1 VYAARETARRA
12 AAAAANFFEFI
23 LVFVLVFPGGL
34 YALDPDRPDLAMTH
48 QTPPGAKEPRTILHV
63 DMDAFYAAVEERD
76 RPELRGK
83 PVIIGA
89 DPKGGAG
96 RGVVSTASYAAR
108 KFGVGSAMPI
118 STAWRLCPQGIFIQP
133 DMEKYAAVSREI
145 RVIFQAFTD
154 LVEPISVDEA
164 FLDVSASVRL
174 FGDGPSIAEKIKARI
189 REQTKLSASVGVA
202 TAKLIAK
209 IASDLHKPDGLVVV
223 PPGTEA
229 AFLAPLPV
237 RRLWGIG
244 PKMEERLA
252 RLGIHTI
259 GQLADAKVS
268 RLLGTHGL
276 DLQRLARGEDDRPVV
291 ADSGP
296 ARSVS
301 VEHTFGADEG
311 DPRAL
316 RKALLR
322 LADELS
328 RRLRAEALAGRTVTL
343 KYRDETFRT
352 TTHARS
358 LKSPTNVA
366 SDLFELAR
374 ELFDDLHGPRK
385 VRLLGIGVSGFDQPP
400 QRSLF
405 EEDAPKR
412 GARIDELRD
421 RVREKFGREALVRAS
436 DLEEGE
442 KS

>member
-1 VYAARETARRA
+1 
-12 AAAAANFFEFI
+12 
-23 LVFVLVFPGGL
+23 
-34 YALDPDRPDLAMTH
+34 
-48 QTPPGAKEPRTILHV
+48 
-63 DMDAFYAAVEERD
+63 MDAFYAAVEERD

-96 RGVVSTASYAAR
+96 RGVVSTANYAAR

-118 STAWRLCPQGIFIQP
+118 STAYRLCPQGVYIAP
-133 DMEKYAAVSREI
+133 DMAKYSAISREI
-145 RVIFQAFTD
+145 RAVFEAFTD

-164 FLDVSASVRL
+164 FLDVTASVRL
-174 FGDGPSIAEKIKARI
+174 FGDGEAIARAIKARI
-189 REQTKLSASVGVA
+189 REQTKLTASVGVA

-209 IASDLHKPDGLVVV
+209 IASDLRKPDGLVVV
-223 PPGTEA
+223 PPGAER

-237 RRLWGIG
+237 RRLWGVG

-252 RLGIHTI
+252 RLGIHTV
-259 GQLADAKVS
+259 GQLADAKVT

-291 ADSGP
+291 SDAGP

-301 VEHTFGADEG
+301 VEHTFDVDEG
-311 DPRAL
+311 SPRVL

-328 RRLRAEALAGRTVTL
+328 RRLRAESLAGRTVTL

-358 LKSPTNVA
+358 GKTSTNVA
-366 SDLFELAR
+366 SEIFETATA
-374 ELFDDLHGPRK
+374 LFDEVHGSLK
-385 VRLLGIGVSGFDQPP
+385 VRLLGIGVSGFAEPVQKT
-400 QRSLF
+400 LF
-405 EEDAPKR
+405 AEEAPGR

-421 RVREKFGREALVRAS
+421 QVRRKFGKEALVRAS
-436 DLEEGE
+436 DLEDEE
-442 KS
+442 KD

>member
-1 VYAARETARRA
+1 M
-12 AAAAANFFEFI
+12 
-23 LVFVLVFPGGL
+23 PS
-34 YALDPDRPDLAMTH
+34 DPRPR
-48 QTPPGAKEPRTILHV
+48 PSGPRTILHV

-96 RGVVSTASYAAR
+96 RGVVSTANYAAR

-118 STAWRLCPQGIFIQP
+118 STAYRLCPQGVYIAP
-133 DMEKYAAVSREI
+133 DMAKYSAISREI
-145 RVIFQAFTD
+145 RAVFEAFTD
-154 LVEPISVDEA
+154 LVEPVSVDEA
-164 FLDVSASVRL
+164 FLDVTASVRL
-174 FGDGPSIAEKIKARI
+174 FGDGEAIARAIKARI
-189 REQTKLSASVGVA
+189 REQTKLTASVGVA

-209 IASDLHKPDGLVVV
+209 IASDLRKPDGLVVV
-223 PPGTEA
+223 PPGAER

-237 RRLWGIG
+237 RRLWGVG

-252 RLGIHTI
+252 RLGIHTV
-259 GQLADAKVS
+259 GQLADAKVT

-291 ADSGP
+291 SDSGP
-296 ARSVS
+296 AKSVS
-301 VEHTFGADEG
+301 VEHTFDVDEG
-311 DPRAL
+311 SPRVL

-328 RRLRAEALAGRTVTL
+328 RRLRAESLAGRTVTL

-358 LKSPTNVA
+358 GKTSTNVA
-366 SDLFELAR
+366 SEIFETATA
-374 ELFDDLHGPRK
+374 LFDEVHGSLK
-385 VRLLGIGVSGFDQPP
+385 VRLLGIGVSGFAEPVQKT
-400 QRSLF
+400 LF
-405 EEDAPKR
+405 GEEAPGR

-421 RVREKFGREALVRAS
+421 QVRRKFGKEALVRAS
-436 DLEEGE
+436 DLEDEE
-442 KS
+442 KD

>member
-1 VYAARETARRA
+1 
-12 AAAAANFFEFI
+12 
-23 LVFVLVFPGGL
+23 
-34 YALDPDRPDLAMTH
+34 MT
-48 QTPPGAKEPRTILHV
+48 RTILHV

-108 KFGVGSAMPI
+108 RFGVASAMPI
-118 STAWRLCPQGIFIQP
+118 STAWRLCPQGVFIAP
-133 DMEKYAAVSREI
+133 DMAKYSEVSKQI
-145 RVIFQAFTD
+145 RVVFEAFTD

-164 FLDVSASVRL
+164 FLDVTASVRL
-174 FGDGPSIAEKIKARI
+174 FGDGETIARKIKARI
-189 REQTKLSASVGVA
+189 RDETKLTASVGVA

-209 IASDLHKPDGLVVV
+209 IASDLKKPDGLVVV
-223 PPGTEA
+223 PPGTER

-252 RLGIHTI
+252 KLGVHTI
-259 GQLADAKVS
+259 GQLAEAKVT

-291 ADSGP
+291 SDSGP
-296 ARSVS
+296 AQSVS
-301 VEHTFGADEG
+301 VEHTFDADQG
-311 DPRAL
+311 DSREL

-328 RRLRAEALAGRTVTL
+328 RRLRAESMAGRTITL
-343 KYRDETFRT
+343 KYRDETFKT

-358 LKSPTNVA
+358 RKAPTNVA
-366 SDLFELAR
+366 ADLFTLAAA
-374 ELFDDLHGPRK
+374 LFDEVHGSLK
-385 VRLLGIGVSGFDQPP
+385 VRLLGIGVSGFDEPAQK
-400 QRSLF
+400 SLF
-405 EEDAPKR
+405 EDEGSAR
-412 GARIDELRD
+412 GAKIDGVRD
-421 RVREKFGREALVRAS
+421 RVREKFGKTALVRAS
-436 DLEEGE
+436 ELERK

>member
-1 VYAARETARRA
+1 
-12 AAAAANFFEFI
+12 
-23 LVFVLVFPGGL
+23 
-34 YALDPDRPDLAMTH
+34 MT
-48 QTPPGAKEPRTILHV
+48 RTILHV

-108 KFGVGSAMPI
+108 RFGVASAMPI
-118 STAWRLCPQGIFIQP
+118 STAWRLCPQGVFIAP
-133 DMEKYAAVSREI
+133 DMAKYSEVSKQI
-145 RVIFQAFTD
+145 RVVFEAFTD

-164 FLDVSASVRL
+164 FLDVTASVRL
-174 FGDGPSIAEKIKARI
+174 FGDGETIARKIKARI
-189 REQTKLSASVGVA
+189 RDETKLTASVGVA

-209 IASDLHKPDGLVVV
+209 IASDLKKPDGLVVV
-223 PPGTEA
+223 PPGTER

-252 RLGIHTI
+252 KLGVHTI
-259 GQLADAKVS
+259 GQLAEAKVT

-291 ADSGP
+291 SDSGP
-296 ARSVS
+296 AQSVS
-301 VEHTFGADEG
+301 VEHTFDADQG
-311 DPRAL
+311 DSREL

-328 RRLRAEALAGRTVTL
+328 RRLRAESMAGRTITL
-343 KYRDETFRT
+343 KYRDETFKT

-358 LKSPTNVA
+358 RKAPTNVA
-366 SDLFELAR
+366 ADLFTLAAA
-374 ELFDDLHGPRK
+374 LFDEVHGSLK
-385 VRLLGIGVSGFDQPP
+385 VRLLGIGVSGFDEPAQK
-400 QRSLF
+400 SLF
-405 EEDAPKR
+405 EDEGSAR
-412 GARIDELRD
+412 GAKIDGVRD
-421 RVREKFGREALVRAS
+421 RVREKFGKTALVRARE
-436 DLEEGE
+436 LERK

>member
-1 VYAARETARRA
+1 
-12 AAAAANFFEFI
+12 
-23 LVFVLVFPGGL
+23 
-34 YALDPDRPDLAMTH
+34 MT
-48 QTPPGAKEPRTILHV
+48 RTILHV

-108 KFGVGSAMPI
+108 RFGVASAMPI
-118 STAWRLCPQGIFIQP
+118 STAWRLCPQGVFIAP
-133 DMEKYAAVSREI
+133 DMAKYSEVSKQI
-145 RVIFQAFTD
+145 RVVFEAFTD

-164 FLDVSASVRL
+164 FLDVTASVRL
-174 FGDGPSIAEKIKARI
+174 FGDGETIARKIKARI
-189 REQTKLSASVGVA
+189 RDETKLTASVGVA

-209 IASDLHKPDGLVVV
+209 IASDLKKPDGLVVV
-223 PPGTEA
+223 PPGTER

-252 RLGIHTI
+252 KLGVHTI
-259 GQLADAKVS
+259 GQLAEAKVT

-291 ADSGP
+291 SDSGP
-296 ARSVS
+296 AQSVS
-301 VEHTFGADEG
+301 VEHTFDADQG
-311 DPRAL
+311 DSREL
-316 RKALLR
+316 RRALLR

-328 RRLRAEALAGRTVTL
+328 RRLRAESMAGRTITL
-343 KYRDETFRT
+343 KYRDETFKT

-358 LKSPTNVA
+358 RKAPTNVA
-366 SDLFELAR
+366 ADLFTLAAA
-374 ELFDDLHGPRK
+374 LFDEVHGSLK
-385 VRLLGIGVSGFDQPP
+385 VRLLGIGVSGFDEPAQK
-400 QRSLF
+400 SLF
-405 EEDAPKR
+405 EDEGSAR
-412 GARIDELRD
+412 GAKIDGVRD
-421 RVREKFGREALVRAS
+421 RVREKFGKTALFRAS
-436 DLEEGE
+436 ELERSK

>member
-1 VYAARETARRA
+1 MTPESRKRA
-12 AAAAANFFEFI
+12 P
-23 LVFVLVFPGGL
+23 V
-34 YALDPDRPDLAMTH
+34 
-48 QTPPGAKEPRTILHV
+48 PRAILHV

-76 RPELRGK
+76 RPDLRGK

-89 DPKGGAG
+89 DPKGGTG

-108 KFGVGSAMPI
+108 KFGVSSAMPV
-118 STAWRLCPQGIFIQP
+118 STAWRLCPQGIFIAP
-133 DMEKYAAVSREI
+133 DMAKYSEVSKQI
-145 RVIFQAFTD
+145 RGVFEAFTD

-164 FLDVSASVRL
+164 FLDVTASVRL
-174 FGDGPSIAEKIKARI
+174 FGDGEAIARRIKAQI
-189 REQTKLSASVGVA
+189 RQETQLTASVGVA

-209 IASDLHKPDGLVVV
+209 IASDLRKPDGLVVV
-223 PPGTEA
+223 PPGTER

-259 GQLADAKVS
+259 GQLADAKVT

-276 DLQRLARGEDDRPVV
+276 DLQHLARGEDDRPVV
-291 ADSGP
+291 SDSGP
-296 ARSVS
+296 AKSVS
-301 VEHTFGADEG
+301 VEHTFDTDEG

-316 RKALLR
+316 RKALIR

-328 RRLRAEALAGRTVTL
+328 RRLRAESLAGRTITL
-343 KYRDETFRT
+343 KYRDETFKT

-358 LKSPTNVA
+358 RKTPTNVA
-366 SDLFELAR
+366 ADLIAVAT
-374 ELFDDLHGPRK
+374 ELFDEVHGSLK
-385 VRLLGIGVSGFDQPP
+385 VRLLGIGVSGFGEAA

-405 EEDAPKR
+405 DDEAPGR

-421 RVREKFGREALVRAS
+421 KVREKFGGSALVRGS
-436 DLEEGE
+436 DLERAK

>member
-1 VYAARETARRA
+1 
-12 AAAAANFFEFI
+12 
-23 LVFVLVFPGGL
+23 
-34 YALDPDRPDLAMTH
+34 
-48 QTPPGAKEPRTILHV
+48 
-63 DMDAFYAAVEERD
+63 MDAFYAAVEERD

-89 DPKGGAG
+89 DPKGGGG
-96 RGVVSTASYAAR
+96 RGVVSTANYAAR

-118 STAWRLCPQGIFIQP
+118 STAYRLCPQGIYIPP
-133 DMEKYAAVSREI
+133 DMEKYSAISKEI
-145 RVIFQAFTD
+145 RTVFEAFTD

-164 FLDVSASVRL
+164 FLDVTASVRL
-174 FGDGPSIAEKIKARI
+174 FGDGETIARRIKAQI
-189 REQTKLSASVGVA
+189 REETKLTASVGVA

-209 IASDLHKPDGLVVV
+209 IASDLKKPDGLVVV
-223 PPGTEA
+223 PPGSER

-252 RLGIHTI
+252 KLGIHTV
-259 GQLADAKVS
+259 GQLADAKVT

-291 ADSGP
+291 SDSGP
-296 ARSVS
+296 AKSVS
-301 VEHTFGADEG
+301 VEHTFDADEG
-311 DPRAL
+311 SPRIL

-328 RRLRAEALAGRTVTL
+328 RRLRAESLSGRTLTL

-358 LKSPTNVA
+358 GQTPTNVA
-366 SDLFELAR
+366 SDLFETAIA
-374 ELFDDLHGPRK
+374 LFDEVHGSLK
-385 VRLLGIGVSGFDQPP
+385 VRLLGLGVSGFAEPVQK
-400 QRSLF
+400 SLF
-405 EEDAPKR
+405 EEEAPRR

-421 RVREKFGREALVRAS
+421 RVRKKFGKEALVRAS
-436 DLEEGE
+436 DLEDE
-442 KS
+442 KKPES

>member
-1 VYAARETARRA
+1 MPA
-12 AAAAANFFEFI
+12 
-23 LVFVLVFPGGL
+23 
-34 YALDPDRPDLAMTH
+34 DPRPQAS
-48 QTPPGAKEPRTILHV
+48 GPRTILHV

-96 RGVVSTASYAAR
+96 RGVVSTANYAAR

-118 STAWRLCPQGIFIQP
+118 STAYRLCPQGIYIPP
-133 DMEKYAAVSREI
+133 DMAKYSAISHEI
-145 RVIFQAFTD
+145 RAVFEAFTD

-164 FLDVSASVRL
+164 FLDVTASVRL
-174 FGDGPSIAEKIKARI
+174 FGDGESIAHRIKAQI
-189 REQTKLSASVGVA
+189 REQTELTASVGVA
-202 TAKLIAK
+202 TRKLIAK
-209 IASDLHKPDGLVVV
+209 IASDLKKPDGLVVV
-223 PPGTEA
+223 PPGTER

-252 RLGIHTI
+252 KLGIHTV
-259 GQLADAKVS
+259 GQLADAKVT

-291 ADSGP
+291 SDSGP
-296 ARSVS
+296 AKSVS
-301 VEHTFGADEG
+301 VEHTFDVDEG
-311 DPRAL
+311 SPRVL

-328 RRLRAEALAGRTVTL
+328 RRLRSESLAGRTVTL

-358 LKSPTNVA
+358 GKTPTNVA
-366 SDLFELAR
+366 SELFETATA
-374 ELFDDLHGPRK
+374 LFDEVHGSLK
-385 VRLLGIGVSGFDQPP
+385 VRLLGIGVSGFAEPVQK
-400 QRSLF
+400 SLF
-405 EEDAPKR
+405 EEEAPRR

-421 RVREKFGREALVRAS
+421 KVRRKFGKEALVRAS
-436 DLEEGE
+436 DLEDEE
-442 KS
+442 KPES